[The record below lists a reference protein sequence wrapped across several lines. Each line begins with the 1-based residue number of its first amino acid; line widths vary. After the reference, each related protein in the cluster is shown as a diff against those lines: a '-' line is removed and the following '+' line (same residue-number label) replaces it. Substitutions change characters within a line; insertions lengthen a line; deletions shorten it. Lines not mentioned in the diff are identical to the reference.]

1 MIFLPPPSYLRW
13 KFYHQ
18 NIVILVILLSY
29 TIYHVFVC
37 EIQEIIIIAIN
48 GINTK
53 YEDIKSK
60 LEKINEKIVALENEE
75 LEKKT

>member
-1 MIFLPPPSYLRW
+1 M
-13 KFYHQ
+13 
-18 NIVILVILLSY
+18 
-29 TIYHVFVC
+29 C
-37 EIQEIIIIAIN
+37 EIQEIIIAIN

-75 LEKKT
+75 LEKKDLRIIFLLIFFNDIKEDA